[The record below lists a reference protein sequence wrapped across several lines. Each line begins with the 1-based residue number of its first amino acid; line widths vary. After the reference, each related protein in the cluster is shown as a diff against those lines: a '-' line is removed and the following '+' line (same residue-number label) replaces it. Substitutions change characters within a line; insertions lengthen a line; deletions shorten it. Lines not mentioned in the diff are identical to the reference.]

1 MKTKSLFYTSF
12 VAFIITTLFAFT
24 TPPATTKFKV
34 DTKSSTLV
42 WTGKKFTGQHTG
54 NVQLSSGEL
63 VAEGKTVK
71 QGNFEIDLNTITST
85 DVTDPTYNA
94 KLIGHLKNDDFF
106 GVDKFPKAS
115 FVLSSITPKTGD
127 EYLVKGKLTI
137 KGITNDIEFP
147 AIIKNDGKKVN
158 ATAKII
164 VDRSKYNIK
173 YNSASFFENLGDKV
187 IYDDFELDLNL
198 VAHNQSGV

>member
-1 MKTKSLFYTSF
+1 MKTKSIFNIGLALIF
-12 VAFIITTLFAFT
+12 VSSLFAFT
-24 TPPATTKFKV
+24 NPPATTKYKV

-71 QGNFEIDLNTITST
+71 QGNFEIDLNTITNT
-85 DVTDPTYNA
+85 DVTDANYNA
-94 KLIGHLKNDDFF
+94 KLVGHLKNDDFF

-115 FVLSSITPKTGD
+115 FVVSSITPKAGD
-127 EYLVKGKLTI
+127 DYLVKGKLTI

-147 AIIKNDGKKVN
+147 ATIKNDGKKLN

-173 YNSASFFENLGDKV
+173 YNSSSFFENLGDKV

>member
-1 MKTKSLFYTSF
+1 MKTKSILNIAI
-12 VAFIITTLFAFT
+12 AFLIITSLFAFT
-24 TPPATTKFKV
+24 NPPAAVKYKV
-34 DTKSSTLV
+34 DTKASTLV

-63 VAEGKTVK
+63 TAEGKTVK

-85 DVTDPTYNA
+85 DLTDPNYNA
-94 KLIGHLKNDDFF
+94 KLIGHLKSDDFF

-115 FVLSSITPKTGD
+115 FVVSSITPKSGD
-127 EYLVKGKLTI
+127 EYAVKGKLTI

-147 AIIKNDGKKVN
+147 ATIKNDGKKLN

-187 IYDDFELDLNL
+187 IDDEFVLDLNL

>member
-1 MKTKSLFYTSF
+1 MKTKSIFQFAYAFLLITS
-12 VAFIITTLFAFT
+12 LFAFT
-24 TPPATTKFKV
+24 NPPATTKYKV
-34 DTKSSTLV
+34 DTKASTLV

-63 VAEGKTVK
+63 ISEGKAVK
-71 QGNFEIDLNTITST
+71 QGNFEIDLTTITNT
-85 DVTDPTYNA
+85 DVTDATYNA
-94 KLIGHLKNDDFF
+94 KLVGHLKNDDFF

-115 FVLSSITPKTGD
+115 FVVSSITPKSGSD
-127 EYLVKGKLTI
+127 YLVKGKLTI

-147 AIIKNDGKKVN
+147 AVIKNDGKKVT
-158 ATAKII
+158 ATAKVII
-164 VDRSKYNIK
+164 DRSKYNIK

>member
-137 KGITNDIEFP
+137 KGIANDIEFP

>member
-1 MKTKSLFYTSF
+1 MKTKSIFNIALALLFISS
-12 VAFIITTLFAFT
+12 LFAFT
-24 TPPATTKFKV
+24 NPPAATKFKV

-54 NVQLSSGEL
+54 NVQLSAGEL
-63 VAEGKTVK
+63 TAEGKTVK
-71 QGNFEIDLNTITST
+71 QGNFEIDLSTITST
-85 DVTDPTYNA
+85 DVTDPNYNA
-94 KLIGHLKNDDFF
+94 KLVGHLKSDDFF
-106 GVDKFPKAS
+106 GVEKFPKSS

-147 AIIKNDGKKVN
+147 ATIKNDGKN
-158 ATAKII
+158 LTATAKII

-173 YNSASFFENLGDKV
+173 YNSSSFFENLGDKV
-187 IYDDFELDLNL
+187 IYDEFELDLNL

>member
-1 MKTKSLFYTSF
+1 MKTKSIFNIALAILS
-12 VAFIITTLFAFT
+12 ISSLLAFT
-24 TPPATTKFKV
+24 NPPATTKYKV
-34 DTKSSTLV
+34 DTKSSTLA

-63 VAEGKTVK
+63 IAEGKTVK

-85 DVTDPTYNA
+85 DVTDPNYNA
-94 KLIGHLKNDDFF
+94 KLVGHLKNDDFF

-115 FVLSSITPKTGD
+115 FVLSSITPKAGD
-127 EYLVKGKLTI
+127 EYFVKGKLTI

-147 AIIKNDGKKVN
+147 ATIKNDGKNLN

-173 YNSASFFENLGDKV
+173 YNSSSFFENLGDKV

>member
-1 MKTKSLFYTSF
+1 MKTKPVLSFALIILFISSLVSF
-12 VAFIITTLFAFT
+12 AN
-24 TPPATTKFKV
+24 PPAASKFKV
-34 DTKSSTLV
+34 DTKASTLV

-63 VAEGKTVK
+63 TAEGKTVK
-71 QGNFEIDLNTITST
+71 QGTFEIDLNTITST
-85 DVTDPTYNA
+85 DVTDPNYNA

-115 FVLSSITPKTGD
+115 FVITSITPKSGD
-127 EYLVKGKLTI
+127 EYQVKGKLTI

-147 AIIKNDGKKVN
+147 ATIKNDGKKLN
-158 ATAKII
+158 ATAKIT
-164 VDRSKYNIK
+164 VDRSKYNIR

-187 IYDDFELDLNL
+187 IDDEFLLDLNL